1 MNPPAGRFRPSFV
14 PALFTG
20 LVVLVCLGLGVWQL
34 ERLAW
39 KRALIAERQAAA
51 QAAPVPAPR
60 SLAEGRALQFHPVV
74 AEGVF
79 LHDKEMHV
87 IAPGPTGGSG
97 YYVLT
102 PLRTADGRVVFV
114 NRGFVPVDR
123 RDPAK
128 REAGQIAGT
137 TRVTGMLRLAPGAKP
152 SWFTPDHR
160 PELNYWFWAD
170 LLAMAAA
177 AGLSD
182 VAPFYIEADATPNPG
197 GWPKGGVTPTALAN
211 DHLQYAITWFALA
224 GAALVVY
231 VFWRRQTAGRDDSIP
246 GT

>member
-1 MNPPAGRFRPSFV
+1 MTPTTGRFRQSVV

-20 LVVLVCLGLGVWQL
+20 IVVLVCLGLGVWQL

-39 KRALIAERQAAA
+39 KRALIAERHAAA
-51 QAAPVPAPR
+51 QAAPVSPPR
-60 SLAEGRALQFHPVV
+60 SLAEARALQFHPVAV
-74 AEGVF
+74 EGVF
-79 LHDKEMHV
+79 LHDKEKHV

-97 YYVLT
+97 YNVLT
-102 PLRTADGRVVFV
+102 PLRTADGRIVFV

-137 TRVTGMLRLAPGAKP
+137 TGVTGMLRLPPAAKP

-160 PELNYWFWAD
+160 PELNYWFWVD
-170 LLAMAAA
+170 LPAMSAA

-182 VAPFYIEADATPNPG
+182 VAPFYIEADTTPNPG
-197 GWPKGGVTPTALAN
+197 DWPKGGVTPAALPN

-224 GAALVVY
+224 AAALVVY
-231 VFWRRQTAGRDDSIP
+231 VFWRRQTAGRDENVP